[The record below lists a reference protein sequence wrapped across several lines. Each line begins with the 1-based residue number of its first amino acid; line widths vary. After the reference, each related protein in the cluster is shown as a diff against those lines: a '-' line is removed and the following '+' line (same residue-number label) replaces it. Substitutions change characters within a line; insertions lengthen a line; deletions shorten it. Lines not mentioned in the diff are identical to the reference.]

1 MFGNCNFTDLSANN
15 YIYMYIHIV
24 VSPIKLGKIIRKY
37 FIRMNL
43 FHPSKIDVLLLLLSH
58 FSRVQL
64 WILPLILNLQAKFH
78 SFAYVCMLAQLLQS
92 CSTLCN
98 LWTVDFQASLS
109 LRLPRQEYW
118 NGLRSSPPGDLP
130 DPGIEPVSP
139 TLHVDFNHW
148 ATWETLFYPFYINS
162 GF

>member
-1 MFGNCNFTDLSANN
+1 MA
-15 YIYMYIHIV
+15 
-24 VSPIKLGKIIRKY
+24 SPTGW
-37 FIRMNL
+37 MNL

-118 NGLRSSPPGDLP
+118 NGLRSSPPRDLP

-139 TLHVDFNHW
+139 TLHVDFNH
-148 ATWETLFYPFYINS
+148 
-162 GF
+162 